1 MIESNNLPIE
11 VNANSINVVNGL
23 LFIIGYLSFFDI
35 QKYNYSSYPPNI
47 FPLYLSIID
56 IFNNYTLLY
65 IGLII
70 YRLGNVNPSARPS
83 AAAISC
89 CADDVPVSP
98 FSR

>member
-1 MIESNNLPIE
+1 MIR
-11 VNANSINVVNGL
+11 
-23 LFIIGYLSFFDI
+23 YLSFFDM

-70 YRLGNVNPSARPS
+70 YRLDY
-83 AAAISC
+83 I
-89 CADDVPVSP
+89 
-98 FSR
+98 